1 MKKQILSISPVQT
14 AKVVALLYFAIS
26 FPIFVLMSLFFLIV
40 PGTKAPMM
48 VPMLVLPFIYLVVGF
63 VFTVIGAWVYNLIA
77 KWVGGIEFTTADI
90 ENS

>member
-1 MKKQILSISPVQT
+1 MKKQISSISPFQT
-14 AKVVALLYFAIS
+14 AKVIALLYFAIS
-26 FPIFVLMSLFFLIV
+26 FPIFVLTSLFFLII

-63 VFTVIGAWVYNLIA
+63 VFTAIGAWVYNHIV
-77 KWVGGIEFTTADI
+77 KWVGGIEFTTSDI

>member
-26 FPIFVLMSLFFLIV
+26 FPIFVLMSLFFLII
-40 PGTKAPMM
+40 PGNKAPAIGAMIA
-48 VPMLVLPFIYLVVGF
+48 LPFIYLVVGF

-77 KWVGGIEFTTADI
+77 KWVGGIEFTTSDI